1 MDKEILADELIDIIQ
16 SNFNLLSDESVN
28 NLNGVIHLMESLY
41 DDYNE
46 EIYNKDI
53 TVVIDT
59 CIDVLTGIEDELS
72 IQDKE
77 SFNDICNVFIIN
89 DLLSELKQGKLI
101 TYDNIPYIV
110 SEIDFDDN
118 SVHIFNGEIDDN
130 GIWVDGNELL
140 KIKF

>member
-28 NLNGVIHLMESLY
+28 DLNGVIYLMESLY

-59 CIDVLTGIEDELS
+59 CIDVLTGIENELS

-77 SFNDICNVFIIN
+77 SFNGICNVFVIK

>member
-28 NLNGVIHLMESLY
+28 DLNGVIYLMESLY

-59 CIDVLTGIEDELS
+59 CIDVLTGIENELS

>member
-28 NLNGVIHLMESLY
+28 DLNGVIYLMESLY

-59 CIDVLTGIEDELS
+59 CIDVLTGIENELS

-77 SFNDICNVFIIN
+77 SFNDICNVFVIN